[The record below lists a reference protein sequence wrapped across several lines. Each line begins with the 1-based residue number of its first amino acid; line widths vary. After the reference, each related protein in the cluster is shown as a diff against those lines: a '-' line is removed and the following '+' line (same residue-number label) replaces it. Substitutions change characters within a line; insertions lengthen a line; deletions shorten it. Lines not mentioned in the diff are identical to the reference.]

1 MKTYVPMT
9 YGYNTNYA
17 WLDIRIYVEC
27 MKKYMK
33 KKKDESKK
41 K

>member
-9 YGYNTNYA
+9 YYYA